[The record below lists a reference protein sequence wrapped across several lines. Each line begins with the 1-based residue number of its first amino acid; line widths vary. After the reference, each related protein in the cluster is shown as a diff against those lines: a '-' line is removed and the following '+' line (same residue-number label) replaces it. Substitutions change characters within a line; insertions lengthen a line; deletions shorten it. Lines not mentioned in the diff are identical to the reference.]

1 MSEVRDN
8 NWLDKIKDLLGDTPK
23 DKDDL
28 ISLLDTAAKN
38 NLITQDIFQMMLGV
52 FSVSEIPVREI
63 MIPRPHMITINVNEE
78 LNAVVNKVIESG
90 HSRFPVIHDKPDEI
104 LGILHAKDLLKNQI
118 VSSDDFDLHD
128 YIRPAKFIPE
138 SKRLNIL
145 LNEFKASRNHI
156 AIVIDEHSNISGLI
170 TLEDL
175 IEEIIGEIDDE
186 HDISSKELIIQQAN
200 NKYIID
206 ALLPLDDFNEKFN
219 CKLIDEDIETIG
231 GFIVNK
237 FEKVPKKQE
246 TFEIDGFLFTVLSA
260 DSKKINRVQLT
271 IKKEQKRIEATLSI
285 NIFCLICSIILPI

>member
-1 MSEVRDN
+1 MSETKDN
-8 NWLDKIKDLLGDTPK
+8 NWLDKIKDLLGDSPK
-23 DKDDL
+23 DKNDL
-28 ISLLDTAAKN
+28 VALLDTAVKN
-38 NLITQDIFQMMLGV
+38 HLITQDIFQMILGV

-63 MIPRPHMITINVNEE
+63 MIPRPYMITIDANEE
-78 LNAVVNKVIESG
+78 LNSVITKVIDSG
-90 HSRFPVIHDKPDEI
+90 HSRFPVINEKPDEI

-118 VSSDDFDLHD
+118 ISSDDFDLHD

-186 HDISSKELIIQQAN
+186 HDVSSKELIIQQSN

-206 ALLPLDDFNEKFN
+206 TLLSLDDFNEKFDSN
-219 CKLIDEDIETIG
+219 FIDKDIETIG
-231 GFIVNK
+231 GFLVNK

-246 TFEIDGFLFTVLSA
+246 SIEISNMNFTILSA
-260 DSKKINRVQLT
+260 DSKKINRIQLI
-271 IKKEQKRIEATLSI
+271 IKKEHKNS
-285 NIFCLICSIILPI
+285 